1 MLIAGIKMG
10 EKLTETAEI
19 IEYKGVQ
26 ILFNDFSGLR
36 GQELADA
43 LRASTKAMIPKVA
56 SGKKDWLSVNLF
68 ANCFLD
74 AAAQKTL
81 KKVHKAM
88 AGSFVAIA
96 DVGLSHIQS
105 MAIELA
111 ASLAGSAVPLTFPDT
126 VDEAKEWVVEIH
138 KKTKKQAE

>member
-1 MLIAGIKMG
+1 
-10 EKLTETAEI
+10 
-19 IEYKGVQ
+19 
-26 ILFNDFSGLR
+26 
-36 GQELADA
+36 
-43 LRASTKAMIPKVA
+43 MIPKVA

-68 ANCFLD
+68 ANCFFD

-81 KKVHKAM
+81 TKVHKAM
-88 AGSFVAIA
+88 AGFFVAIA

-105 MAIELA
+105 IAIELA

-138 KKTKKQAE
+138 KKTKKQAQ